1 MCAKSIPMLPGET
14 RGCVGHCGFCK
25 KRDMLK
31 NFKLREFDYMYKC
44 PNCGKLIRK
53 IYINKEEKLINKP
66 IMEKNRKAFFEKMKN
81 DANFRE
87 MYSFIK
93 IHKE

>member
-31 NFKLREFDYMYKC
+31 NFKLSQMVHICEVNVCLHTKFETINRIL
-44 PNCGKLIRK
+44 LIVF
-53 IYINKEEKLINKP
+53 KP
-66 IMEKNRKAFFEKMKN
+66 
-81 DANFRE
+81 
-87 MYSFIK
+87 
-93 IHKE
+93 